1 MYLIHKK
8 FELNEL
14 YNLHEIV
21 LVILYKLLK
30 INSILITE

>member
-1 MYLIHKK
+1 MHKK
-8 FELNEL
+8 FERNEL

-21 LVILYKLLK
+21 LVTSSKILK